1 MVVSCPPYKGS
12 SHSKRHPLH
21 GELALDKRTTGR
33 PHLRY
38 KDVCIRD
45 MNAIDIDTMSWEG
58 LAADRTEWRSA
69 LKQHPETVEDKLLAA
84 AADKRARRKEGCSS
98 IRPETTHRC
107 DVCNKDCH
115 SRIGLFSH
123 KRRCS
128 NPARN

>member
-1 MVVSCPPYKGS
+1 MEDGRIPKDNLY
-12 SHSKRHPLH
+12 
-21 GELALDKRTTGR
+21 GELALGRITKGR
-33 PHLRY
+33 PHHLRY

-45 MNAIDIDTMSWEG
+45 MKAVDIDTMSWEG

-69 LKQHPETVEDKLLAA
+69 LKQPLETGEEKLMAA
-84 AADKRARRKEGCSS
+84 AAEKRARRKQNSSS

-115 SRIGLFSH
+115 SHIGLFSH
-123 KRRCS
+123 KRRCN